1 MLRNIITLLARQPHI
16 SVSKTMKLREKILLI
31 VSITLL
37 GLMAVV
43 YTVSST
49 ILVGSINKSE
59 QNEAEQ
65 TVKGVLSLLDQ
76 TQENFTDRFAD
87 WSAWDDAYNFIQD
100 GNKSFIESNLPREAL
115 ANLKINLMLFIN
127 NSGEIVYGTGFELKN
142 GAYQPV
148 PPALRDRLAA
158 KLPSDRLLQQPD
170 RLEKRTGIL
179 LLPSGPMWITSQ
191 PILTSKGSGP
201 LRGTLIVG
209 RRLDAEAIAQLA
221 RIARLPIT
229 IYPVTTSQLPAD
241 FQAMRSALS
250 EKTPISVQPI
260 DENKIGGYSL
270 INDFDGKPALILR
283 VDISR
288 ETYQQTKKSL
298 QYLVGFLL
306 LSGVI
311 FAAVACIL
319 LERSVLSRI
328 AYLISGISRIRAFD
342 DLSLRLSV
350 SGRDE
355 ISDLTITIN
364 KMLQVLESSQEQ
376 LQLTLN
382 QLATANQ
389 DIAFLNERLQEENI
403 RLTTEISITRQLQ
416 QMILPKEWELRQ
428 IDELDIAGFMEPAN
442 EVGGDY
448 YDVLYSNDSIKIAIG
463 DVTGHGLESGVLMI
477 MVQTAVRTLLA
488 NNETDP
494 VKFLSAINRT
504 IYGNVQ
510 RMNSDKNLTLSL
522 LDYQNGNLR
531 LSGQHEEMIIVRQGG
546 KIELIDTIDLGF
558 PIGLEADITDFV
570 TYNEMHLQPG
580 DVIVL
585 YTDGITEAENIQGVQ
600 YGLER
605 LCHLVSQNCQLS
617 ANGIRQAVLDDLW
630 QHIGQQKI
638 FDDITLLVLK
648 YKGTQPSEANND

>member
-1 MLRNIITLLARQPHI
+1 MLRSLIKLLANQPHI
-16 SVSKTMKLREKILLI
+16 STSPTMKLRQKTLLI

-49 ILVGSINKSE
+49 ILVGSIKKAE

-65 TVKGVLSLLDQ
+65 TVKGVLSLLDR
-76 TQENFTDRFAD
+76 TRESFTDRFAD
-87 WSAWDDAYNFIQD
+87 WSAWDDTYAFVRD
-100 GNKSFIESNLPREAL
+100 ANKNFIESNLLPESL
-115 ANLKINLMLFIN
+115 ANLKINSILFVN
-127 NSGEIVYGTGFELKN
+127 TSGQIVYGTGFDLKN
-142 GAYQPV
+142 RSYQPIPTV
-148 PPALRDRLAA
+148 LRDRLAA
-158 KLPSDRLLQQPD
+158 KLPADRLVQQPD
-170 RLEKRTGIL
+170 RIEKRTGIF
-179 LLPSGPMWITSQ
+179 LLPTGPMWITSQ
-191 PILTSKGSGP
+191 PILTSKGNGP

-229 IYPVTTSQLPAD
+229 VYPVTASQMPAD

-250 EKTPISVQPI
+250 PKKSLLVRPL
-260 DENKIGGYSL
+260 DENTIGGYSL
-270 INDFDGKPALILR
+270 IEDFDGQPALILR
-283 VDISR
+283 VDIPR
-288 ETYQQTKKSL
+288 HTYQQSKRSL
-298 QYLVGFLL
+298 QYLIGFLL
-306 LSGVI
+306 LSGLV
-311 FAAVACIL
+311 FAAVAWIL
-319 LERSVLSRI
+319 LERWVLSRI
-328 AYLISGISRIRAFD
+328 AALIVGIVRIRAFD

-364 KMLQVLESSQEQ
+364 KMLKALENSQQQ
-376 LQLTLN
+376 LQITLN

-389 DIAFLNERLQEENI
+389 DIALLNERLQEENL
-403 RLTTEISITRQLQ
+403 RLTAEIGITRKLQ

-428 IDELDIAGFMEPAN
+428 IDELDIAGFMEPAT

-448 YDVLYSNDSIKIAIG
+448 YDVLYSNGSIKIAIG

-522 LDYQNGNLR
+522 LDYHDGTLR

-546 KIELIDTIDLGF
+546 KIERIDTIDLGF

-570 TYNEMHLQPG
+570 TYDEMRLQPG

-585 YTDGITEAENIQGVQ
+585 YTDGITEAEDLQGVQ

-617 ANGIRQAVLDDLW
+617 AKGIRQAVLDDLW
-630 QHIGQQKI
+630 RHIGQQQI

-648 YKGTQPSEANND
+648 HTGKQPNEIGDR